1 MSQPLLQYREE
12 EPPTD
17 LAGWVESFW
26 FIQTFA
32 SAEGQHWVLPEAS
45 VNLVFWLPRGWQ
57 QPESMIPPILSGP
70 TLKEFRKPATPG
82 EAYLGVRFRAGAGP
96 AFVDCPGSKLTS
108 IIQPLH
114 MVQPDWAQRLTTQ
127 LHGTHSEA
135 EALAAVI
142 DGLRERAHN
151 APPADTLMIEAAAW
165 FRRQEGPITLQQW
178 SSEAGLSERQFRR
191 RFLDAVGL
199 SPKAFMRVVR
209 MQSFVREHMLH
220 PHVNWGQLSYQAGFA
235 DQAHLVNEFR
245 SLSGDRPTSFHRHVQ
260 RIDHTQILDDSAAN
274 GRKMQYPTD
283 REN

>member
-12 EPPTD
+12 APPVD

-26 FIQTFA
+26 LIQTFA
-32 SAEGQHWVLPEAS
+32 STEQQAEHWVLPEAS

-57 QPESMIPPILSGP
+57 QPGSMIPPILSGP
-70 TLKEFRKPATPG
+70 TLKEFRKPTTPG

-96 AFVDCPGSKLTS
+96 AFLDCPGSKLAS
-108 IIQPLH
+108 VIQPLH
-114 MVQPDWAQRLTTQ
+114 MVQPDWAQRLTTL
-127 LHGTHSEA
+127 LHATRSEA

-142 DGLRERAHN
+142 EGLRERAPQ
-151 APPADTLMIEAAAW
+151 APPADTLMIDAAAW
-165 FRRQEGPITLQQW
+165 YRRQEDTVTLQQW

-260 RIDHTQILDDSAAN
+260 RIDHTQILHDSAADVRN
-274 GRKMQYPTD
+274 VQYPS
-283 REN
+283 E